1 MGEAPAV
8 ANEVI
13 LKIFQYFRVFDHI
26 EIIADYAVKITQILP
41 IPVLRQKNTK
51 LSLNP
56 FLLV

>member
-41 IPVLRQKNTK
+41 IPVLCVFR
-51 LSLNP
+51 
-56 FLLV
+56 